1 MKRADIT
8 PGEVYSLASY
18 RDSRTGWPVMILS
31 TDSYQRHHRTH
42 VVDIAGND
50 RLVQGDY
57 RRSAVGL
64 IVVKL
69 GFSMNEG
76 EDVLDFRAR
85 VERVRELVSV
95 VKGLAALNA
104 SIDKA
109 WDDREHLMVQDA
121 EGTILGHYELL
132 TGLQMVQGP
141 YIALTLAERRAEAQ
155 RHVYADELEQER
167 VAAVARHNGIA
178 GRLGNLG
185 VMIARAA
192 DYEHP
197 SMVKMSFEQAERL
210 IDLAEKCRRYQ
221 AQSIEGLDNEA

>member
-1 MKRADIT
+1 MKRKDIT
-8 PGEVYSLASY
+8 PGKVYSLLSY
-18 RDSRTGWPVMILS
+18 RDSRQGWPVMILS
-31 TDSYQRHHRTH
+31 KDSYQKHHRTH

-76 EDVLDFRAR
+76 EDVLDFRAK
-85 VERVRELVSV
+85 VDQVRERASV
-95 VKGLAALNA
+95 VKGLAALNVT
-104 SIDKA
+104 DKA
-109 WDDREHLMVQDA
+109 WDDRDHLNITDD
-121 EGTILGHYELL
+121 EGNVLGHYELL

-141 YIALTLAERRAEAQ
+141 YIALTLAERQAQ
-155 RHVYADELEQER
+155 AQSRVWADELEQQR

-185 VMIARAA
+185 IMIARAA

-197 SMVKMSFEQAERL
+197 SMVKMTFEQAERL
-210 IDLAEKCRRYQ
+210 LSLAESADRANKQ
-221 AQSIEGLDNEA
+221 AGIGT